1 MTWLKQILATAAVAA
16 TLPLTVAHADPA
28 VVMAPGGAGGGYDSA
43 ARVPL
48 QVMQETGIFTDGA
61 QVTNKGGAGGT
72 IGLAEFIRT
81 AKGNDNAIM
90 SIGSILVGSI
100 ILNKSPVTLDDVVP
114 LVRLADD
121 TGAVAVPADSPFKT
135 IDDVSKALAENPG
148 ATPIGGGSIGG
159 VDHVTS
165 ALLAQAA
172 GIDPKTINYV
182 AYSGGAEMI
191 TALAGGQ
198 LKLAIS
204 GLSELKPYA
213 DQGRLRLIAV
223 TSEER
228 LPGVDVPTLKE
239 SGMDVVIGNWRG
251 IVGAPGMSDD
261 GQQMWLDRFDKM
273 HETPEWKSA
282 LENHQWTD
290 AYLTG
295 DDFKAFLLEEQVR
308 QKEVLESVGLIN

>member
-1 MTWLKQILATAAVAA
+1 MALFAKIATAVISAA
-16 TLPLTVAHADPA
+16 LPLTVALADPA
-28 VVMAPGGAGGGYDSA
+28 VVMAPGGAGGGYDAA

-61 QVTNKGGAGGT
+61 QITNKGGAGGT
-72 IGLAEFIRT
+72 IGLAEFVRT

-90 SIGSILVGSI
+90 SIGSILVGAI
-100 ILNKSPVTLDDVVP
+100 ILNKSPVSLDNVVP
-114 LVRLADD
+114 LVRLSDD
-121 TGAVAVPADSPFKT
+121 AGAVAVPSNSPFKT
-135 IDDVSKALAENPG
+135 IQDVTKALAENPG

-172 GIDPKTINYV
+172 KIDPKKINYV
-182 AYSGGAEMI
+182 PYAGGAEMI
-191 TALAGGQ
+191 TALSGGQ
-198 LKLAIS
+198 LKVAIS

-223 TSEER
+223 TSADR

-239 SGMDVVIGNWRG
+239 SGLDVVVGNWRG
-251 IVGAPGMSDD
+251 IVGAPGMSDK
-261 GQQMWLDRFDKM
+261 GRQMWLDRFDKL
-273 HETPEWKSA
+273 HARPEWKKA
-282 LENHQWTD
+282 MADRDWTD

-295 DDFKAFLLEEQVR
+295 DKFAAFLNEEKVR
-308 QKEVLESVGLIN
+308 QKEVLESVGLIK

>member
-1 MTWLKQILATAAVAA
+1 MALLKKICSAVVVAA
-16 TLPLTVAHADPA
+16 LPLSVAFADPA
-28 VVMAPGGAGGGYDSA
+28 VVMAPGGAGGGYDAA

-48 QVMQETGIFTDGA
+48 QVMQEAGIFTDGA

-72 IGLAEFIRT
+72 IGLAEFVRT

-90 SIGSILVGSI
+90 SIGSILVGAI
-100 ILNKSPVTLDDVVP
+100 ILNKSPVSLDDVVP

-121 TGAVAVPADSPFKT
+121 AGAVAVPPNSPFKT
-135 IDDVSKALAENPG
+135 IEDITKALADNPG
-148 ATPIGGGSIGG
+148 ANPIGGGSIGG
-159 VDHVTS
+159 VDHVTA

-172 GIDPKTINYV
+172 DIDPKTINYV
-182 AYSGGAEMI
+182 PYTGGAEMI

-223 TSEER
+223 TSDER
-228 LPGVDVPTLKE
+228 LPGTDVPTLKE
-239 SGMDVVIGNWRG
+239 SGLDVVIGNWRG

-261 GQQMWLDRFDKM
+261 GRKMWLDRFEKM
-273 HETPEWKSA
+273 HATPEWKKA
-282 LENHQWTD
+282 LADHEWTD
-290 AYLTG
+290 AYLAG
-295 DDFKAFLLEEQVR
+295 DDFATFLDEEKER
-308 QKEVLESVGLIN
+308 QKEVLESVGLIK